1 MTDKTLYRIF
11 LTGIFIVLVIWSWYG
26 IQWGLEQAGS
36 VVGMRM
42 FTWINIR
49 DFITGNLS
57 IVIAVYGFVCLQ
69 IAGYA
74 ELRHGQRFLTAFA
87 LSLILTPLGLLI
99 FTWKKSDK

>member
-1 MTDKTLYRIF
+1 LTDKTLYKIF
-11 LTGIFIVLVIWSWYG
+11 LTGIFIVLIIWSWYG
-26 IQWGLEQAGS
+26 VQWGLEHIGS
-36 VVGMRM
+36 GADLRM
-42 FTWINIR
+42 FTWINTR
-49 DFITGNLS
+49 DFITRNLS
-57 IVIAVYGFVCLQ
+57 IVIAVYGFICLQ